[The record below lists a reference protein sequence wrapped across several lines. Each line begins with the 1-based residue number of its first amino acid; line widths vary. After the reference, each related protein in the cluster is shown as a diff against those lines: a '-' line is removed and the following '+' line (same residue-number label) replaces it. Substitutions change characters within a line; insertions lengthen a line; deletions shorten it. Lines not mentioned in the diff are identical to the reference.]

1 MSEKWI
7 FLNTGFRNGNF
18 NMKFDEHLA
27 FLFSKGRIRPVLRV
41 YGWRP
46 YTISI
51 GYNQDESVFD
61 FEKIKNAG
69 IGFVRRPTGGRAV
82 LHAEELTYS
91 VVMNSYGKSVIEI
104 YNLISRAIVRGLNLL
119 GVELEL
125 AQTEHDFRSFYKD
138 FKSIPC
144 FASSAKYE
152 VQFKGKKL
160 VGSAQRRFGDVVLQH
175 GSILIGEFH
184 RKLPEFL
191 KIDSIEIVEKIRA
204 EIEEKTICLN
214 EILHRN
220 VSFDDV
226 AEALKQG
233 FKQEFGIE
241 FEDKI
246 LLDEEFEIEKLDLI
260 SL

>member
-7 FLNTGFRNGNF
+7 FLNTGFRDGNF

-27 FLFSKGRIRPVLRV
+27 FLFSKGRIKPVLRV
-41 YGWRP
+41 YGWKP

-51 GYNQDESVFD
+51 GYNQDENFFD

-69 IGFVRRPTGGRAV
+69 LGFVRRPTGGRAV

-91 VVMNSYGKSVIEI
+91 IVMNSQGKNVIEV
-104 YNLISRAIVRGLNLL
+104 YNLISRAIVNGLNLL
-119 GVELEL
+119 GAELEL
-125 AQTEHDFRSFYKD
+125 AQTEQNFRTFYKD

-144 FASSAKYE
+144 FASLAKYE
-152 VQFKGKKL
+152 IQFKGKKL

-184 RKLPEFL
+184 KKLPEFL
-191 KIDSIEIVEKIRA
+191 KIDSIEEIEKIRA

-214 EILHRN
+214 EILHRD
-220 VSFDDV
+220 VSFDEV
-226 AEALKQG
+226 AHVLKLG
-233 FKQEFGIE
+233 FEKEFGIE
-241 FEDKI
+241 FEDKS
-246 LLDEEFEIEKLDLI
+246 LFDEEFEIEKFDLI
-260 SL
+260 FL